1 MLAYLRYYVTVIDY
15 YACTGVPR
23 DPQFGDSIV
32 SGPGSGEVTL
42 EIKTIASGVDDPN
55 QEFRFVITPVLD
67 GEILDPIRFD
77 FPNYQSGV
85 LESISVN
92 GLEPGKSYTFSVTAM
107 NRFGMSGPANSRSVH
122 ADMLCVR

>member
-1 MLAYLRYYVTVIDY
+1 MLAYSRYYDY
-15 YACTGVPR
+15 CVCTGVSR

-42 EIKTIASGVDDPN
+42 EIKTIASGVDHPN

-67 GEILDPIRFD
+67 GKILDPIQFD

-85 LESISVN
+85 LVSISVN
-92 GLEPGKSYTFSVTAM
+92 GLEPGKSYTFSATAM
-107 NRFGMSGPANSRSVH
+107 NMFGVSGPASSHSAH
-122 ADMLCVR
+122 AGMLCVR

>member
-1 MLAYLRYYVTVIDY
+1 MLAYLRYIIIINV
-15 YACTGVPR
+15 CTGVPPE
-23 DPQFGDSIV
+23 PQFGDIV

-42 EIKTIASGVDDPN
+42 EIKTVTSGVDDPN

-67 GEILDPIRFD
+67 GKTLGPIRFD

-92 GLEPGKSYTFSVTAM
+92 GLEPGKSYAFSAVAI
-107 NRFGMSGPANSRSVH
+107 NRFGASSPASSRFVH
-122 ADMLCVR
+122 AGMLYV